1 MKKHCSKYFFLDSD
15 WVFFNKDDYKTIGV
29 FVIENGKK
37 VSLEYTV
44 FLDNGMQIDTNV
56 GEAPLVFVH
65 GEKQVFPALEKAL
78 LGLDVGDVKKISLE
92 PQDAYG
98 PILKEGFREVELEVV
113 PHQYRFVGAVV
124 GVQDPEGGVYPIR
137 IHTVSDDKAV
147 LDFNHPLA
155 GKTLLFDVKVV
166 QVD

>member
-1 MKKHCSKYFFLDSD
+1 M
-15 WVFFNKDDYKTIGV
+15 
-29 FVIENGKK
+29 IENGKK

-56 GEAPLVFVH
+56 GEAPLVFVE
-65 GEKQVFPALEKAL
+65 GAQQVFPALEKAL
-78 LGLDVGDVKKISLE
+78 IGLDVGDIKKVSLGPE
-92 PQDAYG
+92 DAYG
-98 PILKEGFREVELEVV
+98 PVLKEGFREVELEVV

-137 IHTVSDDKAV
+137 VHKVTDDKAV